1 MDASEM
7 TPGQWYEVSFMQKQV
22 SNRYRTRVEE
32 VLETVDGRT
41 IVVVRNRRI
50 GVQNVPLEDFVT
62 VEPTEPDES
71 GIPRAARAK
80 E

>member
-1 MDASEM
+1 MDAKDMVVGEWYQL
-7 TPGQWYEVSFMQKQV
+7 QWLEKQV
-22 SNRYRTRVEE
+22 SNPYRSRVEDII
-32 VLETVDGRT
+32 ETKDGRT